1 MDCANARA
9 FMCPELDGEL
19 PVTDSALLQEHLHI
33 CPKCSQEWES
43 LLSVDQNIRSLDAQS
58 VIPEGLNERILA
70 AVASKKEKRQLGF
83 RLVSLV
89 LVAAAASFGI
99 FVISPNLVGLKH
111 DSAEVLV
118 NETADG
124 SAEPSETN
132 FRHLTTFRP
141 SELEDAVKAV
151 GFGNRVST
159 LANLRVSGV
168 DVFQDKQGKKILRT
182 CYQDQKDQTF
192 CIDCYQLPTGLL
204 SFYGTEQLLIAGRK
218 MFFKHVG
225 NHNVVLVSREGIDYL
240 YASSLSKE
248 RLLSMLTK
256 NS

>member
-1 MDCANARA
+1 M
-9 FMCPELDGEL
+9 
-19 PVTDSALLQEHLHI
+19 
-33 CPKCSQEWES
+33 
-43 LLSVDQNIRSLDAQS
+43 
-58 VIPEGLNERILA
+58 
-70 AVASKKEKRQLGF
+70 
-83 RLVSLV
+83 
-89 LVAAAASFGI
+89 
-99 FVISPNLVGLKH
+99 
-111 DSAEVLV
+111 